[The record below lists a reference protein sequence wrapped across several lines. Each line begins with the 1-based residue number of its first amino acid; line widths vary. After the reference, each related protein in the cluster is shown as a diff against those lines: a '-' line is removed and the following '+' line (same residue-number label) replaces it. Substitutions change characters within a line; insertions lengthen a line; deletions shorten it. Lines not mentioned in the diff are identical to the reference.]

1 MPLWSLVEKDK
12 RSGKETSQVIWH
24 RRPIVSLRVLSDQG
38 RYPTFSI
45 KKRSH
50 VFVANESLVWSA
62 VIQRPLGRSW
72 LVGEMFDLYPEEVRL
87 FSAITLS
94 EADPWSNGYLYSVNG
109 PQAIHDCDS
118 IGIDRLDGRENFERV
133 AAMASQLASE
143 GGHDRASPGSI
154 HELSNR
160 TGSKAD
166 ALSIL
171 SGLDVKD
178 QLLIAG
184 LSRLLGANRILAMV
198 DATEAACVV
207 LMVSLG
213 SALEFIR
220 QSLGFTRGRDQS
232 FAAVYEYLR
241 CVYPNENYL
250 TPFLEEMY
258 EARVMIQH
266 PSSRFGDVWAPP
278 LMAGDVWELRKV
290 LSVLYRHIILDE
302 MRIDPIG

>member
-1 MPLWSLVEKDK
+1 M
-12 RSGKETSQVIWH
+12 IWH
-24 RRPIVSLRVLSDQG
+24 RRPIVSLRVLSG
-38 RYPTFSI
+38 RGHYPTFSI
-45 KKRSH
+45 RRRSH
-50 VFVANESLVWSA
+50 VFVATESLVWSA

-72 LVGEMFDLYPEEVRL
+72 LVGEVFDLYPEEVRL

-94 EADPWSNGYLYSVNG
+94 EADPWRNGYLYCVNAA
-109 PQAIHDCDS
+109 QAIHDCEE
-118 IGIDRLDGRENFERV
+118 IGVDRLDGLDNVERL
-133 AAMASQLASE
+133 AAMAAQLASDAD
-143 GGHDRASPGSI
+143 HDMRGLSSN
-154 HELSNR
+154 HERSSH

-166 ALSIL
+166 ALAIL
-171 SGLDVKD
+171 SRLDVKD

-198 DATEAACVV
+198 DAREAACVV

-241 CVYPNENYL
+241 CVYPNESFL
-250 TPFLEEMY
+250 TQFLEEMY
-258 EARVMIQH
+258 DARVMIQH

-278 LMAGDVWELRKV
+278 LMSGDVWELRKV
-290 LSVLYRHIILDE
+290 LSVLYRHVILDE
-302 MRIDPIG
+302 MRIEPVG